1 MSAMIT
7 DDFVHTYSSQTPPWG
22 FNGMGEIVF
31 LRTYSRK
38 KENGDSETWT
48 DTLQRVING
57 AIDIGVPYTQEEAE
71 RLFDHMFNLRCSF
84 SGRSLWQLGTSL
96 TKEFS
101 GTSLNNCLSYETRV
115 LTSDGVKEIGE
126 IAGDTAIIM
135 DGAGKW
141 VEAEIRS
148 FGEQE
153 LFKITMTRNR
163 IEKTIYAT
171 KGHRWFTYGHSANE
185 EWTTDVLPIGN
196 YLVSIYGQG
205 VASVRPSSFGIAH
218 GIVFGDGTRNGVSSA
233 SGTKVLLCGEK
244 NEALLEWFPNSP
256 SRNVQR
262 NEQHVGVE
270 ITDLPKAFKDKPSLN
285 ESKSYLYGWLAGY
298 FAADGCVGESGQL
311 IMSSSKR
318 QNLEFVRDVCYR
330 LGIGTH
336 PIHSQ
341 NRLGIDGKHSDL
353 HHITL
358 MGEMFTKEF
367 FLIIK
372 HAERWVAKYGDTQG
386 RTLPQHS
393 KRAWQ
398 IVSVEPTDRVEEVY
412 CAVVPT
418 TNSFVLEDNLLTG
431 NCYYTNIEKIED
443 FELLF
448 DYLMLGGGVGFSV
461 ERSKIHDLPK
471 VKSGVTVTHER
482 TNDAD
487 IIVPDS
493 RQGWRR
499 LLHSVL
505 KSYFETGR
513 SFTYSTIL
521 VREYGAPLKKFGG
534 TASGP
539 GALIDGIVD
548 ICKVLENRVGK
559 KLRSID
565 VLDICNII
573 GRIVVSGS
581 SRRSAQIAIGD
592 PDDVL
597 FLRAKNWGSGNVP
610 AWRANSNNS
619 IYADGYDEIAAEL
632 WKGYDGTGEPYGLV
646 NRKLA
651 RKFGRVG
658 QLKPDPTIEGFNPCL
673 TGDTRILLADGRG
686 AVSIGELAESG
697 NDVQVFTVD
706 DSGSVVIRDMR
717 APRKTGSN
725 VPVSLVTL
733 DDGSSFRATSN
744 HKMSLTNGTE
754 VRVDE
759 LKMGDSITAV
769 TRTQRR
775 IQEVWGLNTL
785 ATTTQL
791 YWWMTAP
798 NKIGSFEAEHRI
810 VAANFKNEKIPA
822 GYVVHHMDYN
832 ALNNSPNN
840 LLVMKKED
848 HDALHAKDMI
858 GDGNPM
864 RQEHSDEWWA
874 RYRKNMSIAVSGEK
888 NGKYSGHTHEDIKVL
903 ALELTKKLARIPTL
917 DEFQAACAEVG
928 APQSLSKWRK
938 KHLNGGVSG
947 LLRWAASIEL
957 GLDLLGEERDPRT
970 SRNLQYLLSEGYDAT
985 YVDSQITF
993 TKKCEYCDGTFT
1005 TKQRETGFCSSSC
1018 SNNKIFASGSYAAKE
1033 RGRRTAASYENKH
1046 EVLRKQQVTTYISL
1060 QASLLRTPLK
1070 NEWVDAC
1077 KKDGISFEVS
1087 RVSSPFRAWSDIQ
1100 DAATGV
1106 NHKVVSVVSDG
1117 FADVYNGTVDDTHKY
1132 LIAAGNGV
1140 RDNGNLY
1147 ETYVLSSNCGEIALG
1162 DGESCNLSTIFLPN
1176 IKSAEQFKDISY
1188 LLYKTQ
1194 KQITRMNY
1202 PYEKTTKIVQK
1213 NSRLG
1218 QSITGILQCSEEQ
1231 VSWLSDAYN
1240 YLEALDAQ
1248 YSKENGLPVSVRLT
1262 TVQPSGTLSL
1272 LPGVTPG
1279 IHPAFAPYYIRRV
1292 RFGSSDPL
1300 VDACRKRGYKACYDV
1315 GIDGREDHTRFVVE
1329 FPCESPEGSVLASSM
1344 TAVAQLEWVKKMQTE
1359 WADNAV
1365 SVTVYYRKE
1374 ELSEIKDWLSKNYDN
1389 SVKSVSFLL
1398 HADHNF
1404 PLPPYEECTKE
1415 AYEKSLNKIDFSIPL
1430 HRPAF
1435 DGLVE
1440 LDDCATG
1447 GCPIK

>member
-1 MSAMIT
+1 MAMTRIS
-7 DDFVHTYSSQTPPWG
+7 DEFVRNYSEQTPPWG

-38 KENGDSETWT
+38 KDNGDTETWVE
-48 DTLQRVING
+48 TLQRVING

-84 SGRSLWQLGTSL
+84 SGRSLWQLGTTL

-101 GTSLNNCLSYETRV
+101 GTSLNNCFQGDVEIITREGVRAIGDLVGGSVDV
-115 LTSDGVKEIGE
+115 LT
-126 IAGDTAIIM
+126 
-135 DGAGKW
+135 
-141 VEAEIRS
+141 
-148 FGEQE
+148 
-153 LFKITMTRNR
+153 
-163 IEKTIYAT
+163 EKGWINA
-171 KGHRWFTYGHSANE
+171 
-185 EWTTDVLPIGN
+185 PIN
-196 YLVSIYGQG
+196 
-205 VASVRPSSFGIAH
+205 SFGIQHVQEVTFRPMQLSGRGNKSWHRSRTSLRHAITVTPNHRWLLVDGSETTSLNTGDIVKANINLDSAMSMEGFIH
-218 GIVFGDGTRNGVSSA
+218 GFVFGDGTIAYERVNGTIVHR
-233 SGTKVLLCGEK
+233 VRLCGAK
-244 NEALLEWFPNSP
+244 DQRWTQMFLDDGWRQLNNAPNGDPLLVKDYDHSLKK
-256 SRNVQR
+256 
-262 NEQHVGVE
+262 
-270 ITDLPKAFKDKPSLN
+270 LPIGASAD
-285 ESKSYLYGWLAGY
+285 YLAG
-298 FAADGCVGESGQL
+298 FLEGWIAADGHIRPNGDIHLCSQHDEASGWLRRHAATAGYLLVAECVGGQKETNY
-311 IMSSSKR
+311 SKR
-318 QNLEFVRDVCYR
+318 
-330 LGIGTH
+330 
-336 PIHSQ
+336 S
-341 NRLGIDGKHSDL
+341 SDL
-353 HHITL
+353 YRYTL
-358 MGEMFTKEF
+358 TRSE
-367 FLIIK
+367 
-372 HAERWVAKYGDTQG
+372 
-386 RTLPQHS
+386 
-393 KRAWQ
+393 RAW
-398 IVSVEPTDRVEEVY
+398 VVESITQKGQAEVF
-412 CAVVPT
+412 CATVPEVGAFT
-418 TNSFVLEDNLLTG
+418 LAGGIYTS
-431 NCYYTNIEKIED
+431 NCYFTNIEKIED

-471 VKSGVTVTHER
+471 VKGGITISHER

-539 GALIDGIVD
+539 GALIDGISD

-610 AWRANSNNS
+610 AWRAKSNNS

-658 QLKPDPTIEGFNPCL
+658 QLKADPTIEGYNPC
-673 TGDTRILLADGRG
+673 A
-686 AVSIGELAESG
+686 
-697 NDVQVFTVD
+697 
-706 DSGSVVIRDMR
+706 
-717 APRKTGSN
+717 
-725 VPVSLVTL
+725 
-733 DDGSSFRATSN
+733 
-744 HKMSLTNGTE
+744 
-754 VRVDE
+754 
-759 LKMGDSITAV
+759 
-769 TRTQRR
+769 
-775 IQEVWGLNTL
+775 
-785 ATTTQL
+785 
-791 YWWMTAP
+791 
-798 NKIGSFEAEHRI
+798 
-810 VAANFKNEKIPA
+810 
-822 GYVVHHMDYN
+822 
-832 ALNNSPNN
+832 
-840 LLVMKKED
+840 
-848 HDALHAKDMI
+848 
-858 GDGNPM
+858 
-864 RQEHSDEWWA
+864 
-874 RYRKNMSIAVSGEK
+874 
-888 NGKYSGHTHEDIKVL
+888 
-903 ALELTKKLARIPTL
+903 
-917 DEFQAACAEVG
+917 
-928 APQSLSKWRK
+928 
-938 KHLNGGVSG
+938 
-947 LLRWAASIEL
+947 
-957 GLDLLGEERDPRT
+957 
-970 SRNLQYLLSEGYDAT
+970 
-985 YVDSQITF
+985 
-993 TKKCEYCDGTFT
+993 
-1005 TKQRETGFCSSSC
+1005 
-1018 SNNKIFASGSYAAKE
+1018 
-1033 RGRRTAASYENKH
+1033 
-1046 EVLRKQQVTTYISL
+1046 
-1060 QASLLRTPLK
+1060 
-1070 NEWVDAC
+1070 
-1077 KKDGISFEVS
+1077 
-1087 RVSSPFRAWSDIQ
+1087 
-1100 DAATGV
+1100 
-1106 NHKVVSVVSDG
+1106 
-1117 FADVYNGTVDDTHKY
+1117 
-1132 LIAAGNGV
+1132 
-1140 RDNGNLY
+1140 
-1147 ETYVLSSNCGEIALG
+1147 EIALG

-1176 IKSAEQFKDISY
+1176 ITSSEQFKDISY

-1213 NSRLG
+1213 NARLG
-1218 QSITGILQCSEEQ
+1218 QSITGILQCSEDKI
-1231 VSWLSDAYN
+1231 SWLADAYD

-1300 VDACRKRGYKACYDV
+1300 VEACRKRGYKVCYDV

-1374 ELSEIKDWLSKNYDN
+1374 ELSEIKEWLSKNYDN

-1398 HADHNF
+1398 HTDHNF

-1415 AYEKSLNKIDFSIPL
+1415 AYEKSLGRIDFSVPL

-1447 GCPIK
+1447 ACPIK